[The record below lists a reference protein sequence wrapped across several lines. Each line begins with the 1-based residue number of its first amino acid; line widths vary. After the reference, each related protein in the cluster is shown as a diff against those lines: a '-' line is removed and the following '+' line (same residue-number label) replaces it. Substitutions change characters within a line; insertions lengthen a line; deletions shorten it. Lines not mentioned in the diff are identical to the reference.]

1 MLSYF
6 LVFAGLGIFGLHQHD
21 RSKSSGKFNERSNGI
36 NQKTMG
42 YSYGIGNGA
51 SGPVRG
57 NDSSSMSF
65 FRCKIPIKRNPENDK
80 HWIFFQV
87 FFTEIHVY
95 QSSIFL
101 FPRLLFPSLCSVI
114 NLKCISKLNNY
125 YELFHQVSHKKY
137 KPVKVFFFINQF
149 LACKSFSFFSSLN
162 AHTSFK
168 STTSGHFKGSSSVY
182 IISKLTYS
190 FLLTGH
196 TERFWT

>member
-1 MLSYF
+1 MTDPSLLESLMKEVTEEIRKLWDTLMGLEME
-6 LVFAGLGIFGLHQHD
+6 LVDQLEVL
-21 RSKSSGKFNERSNGI
+21 
-36 NQKTMG
+36 
-42 YSYGIGNGA
+42 
-51 SGPVRG
+51 
-57 NDSSSMSF
+57 DSSSMSF
-65 FRCKIPIKRNPENDK
+65 FRCKIPIKWNPENDK

-168 STTSGHFKGSSSVY
+168 STTSGHFKGSSSVC